1 MSGKLTP
8 ILVGIKFLDTFLNFG
23 QGIMTFAIFGLES
36 QYVFSPL
43 LIWIEKARSIWTHPD
58 TQGPIKENDEKEK
71 IDFVLKLVQLLAR
84 RKFTLFQIKEK
95 QAQKKKRLTPK
106 ISDALQAPEHVM
118 LNFCQY

>member
-43 LIWIEKARSIWTHPD
+43 LNWIEKARSIWTNPD
-58 TQGPIKENDEKEK
+58 TQRPIKENDEKER
-71 IDFVLKLVQLLAR
+71 IDFVLKLVQVLAR
-84 RKFTLFQIKEK
+84 KKFTLFQNKEK
-95 QAQKKKRLTPK
+95 RGQKKKRLTPK
-106 ISDALQAPEHVM
+106 ISDALQAPEHLM

>member
-43 LIWIEKARSIWTHPD
+43 LKWIEKARSIWTNPD
-58 TQGPIKENDEKEK
+58 TQRPIKENDEKER
-71 IDFVLKLVQLLAR
+71 IDFVLKLVQMLAK
-84 RKFTLFQIKEK
+84 RKSTLFQGREK
-95 QAQKKKRLTPK
+95 QVQKKKRLTPK

>member
-43 LIWIEKARSIWTHPD
+43 IHWIEKARLIWTNPD
-58 TQGPIKENDEKEK
+58 SQRYIEEDNEHERIG
-71 IDFVLKLVQLLAR
+71 FVLKLVQMLAR
-84 RKFTLFQIKEK
+84 RKFTLFQSREK
-95 QAQKKKRLTPK
+95 QAEKKKRLTPK
-106 ISDALQAPEHVM
+106 ISDALLAPEHVM

>member
-1 MSGKLTP
+1 MSGELTP

-43 LIWIEKARSIWTHPD
+43 LHWIEKARSIWTNPD
-58 TQGPIKENDEKEK
+58 SQRPIKENDENER
-71 IDFVLKLVQLLAR
+71 INFVLKLVQMLAR
-84 RKFTLFQIKEK
+84 KKFTFFQNKEK
-95 QAQKKKRLTPK
+95 QGQKKKRLTPK

>member
-8 ILVGIKFLDTFLNFG
+8 ILVGIKLLDTFLNLG

-43 LIWIEKARSIWTHPD
+43 LHWIEEVRLTWKNPD
-58 TQGPIKENDEKEK
+58 SQRPIEEDNEHER
-71 IDFVLKLVQLLAR
+71 IGFVLKLVQMLAR
-84 RKFTLFQIKEK
+84 RKFTLFQMREK
-95 QAQKKKRLTPK
+95 QVQKKKRLTPK

>member
-43 LIWIEKARSIWTHPD
+43 IHWIEKARLIWANPD
-58 TQGPIKENDEKEK
+58 SQRPIEEDNEHER
-71 IDFVLKLVQLLAR
+71 IGFVLKLVQMLAR
-84 RKFTLFQIKEK
+84 RKFKLFQSREK
-95 QAQKKKRLTPK
+95 QVEKKKRLTPK
-106 ISDALQAPEHVM
+106 ISDALLAPEHVM

>member
-1 MSGKLTP
+1 MSGELTP

-36 QYVFSPL
+36 QYVFSPVL
-43 LIWIEKARSIWTHPD
+43 HWIEKARSIWTSPD
-58 TQGPIKENDEKEK
+58 THCGIKEDDENER
-71 IDFVLKLVQLLAR
+71 IDFVLKLVQMTAR
-84 RKFTLFQIKEK
+84 RKFTLFQIKDK
-95 QAQKKKRLTPK
+95 QVQKKKRLTPK

>member
-1 MSGKLTP
+1 MSGELTP

-43 LIWIEKARSIWTHPD
+43 IHWIEKARSIWTSPD
-58 TQGPIKENDEKEK
+58 TQCGIKEDDENER

>member
-43 LIWIEKARSIWTHPD
+43 LKWIEKARSIWTNPD
-58 TQGPIKENDEKEK
+58 TQWPIKENDENER
-71 IDFVLKLVQLLAR
+71 IDFVLKLVQVLAR
-84 RKFTLFQIKEK
+84 KKFTLFQNKEK
-95 QAQKKKRLTPK
+95 RGQKKKRLTPK

>member
-8 ILVGIKFLDTFLNFG
+8 ILVGIKLLDTFLNFG

-43 LIWIEKARSIWTHPD
+43 IHWIEKARSIWTNPD
-58 TQGPIKENDEKEK
+58 SQRPIEENNEHER
-71 IDFVLKLVQLLAR
+71 IGFVLKLVQMLAR
-84 RKFTLFQIKEK
+84 RKFALFQSREK
-95 QAQKKKRLTPK
+95 QAEKKKRLTPK
-106 ISDALQAPEHVM
+106 ISDALLAPEHVM

>member
-1 MSGKLTP
+1 M
-8 ILVGIKFLDTFLNFG
+8 IKFLDAFLNFG

-43 LIWIEKARSIWTHPD
+43 LHWIEKAMSVWANPD
-58 TQGPIKENDEKEK
+58 TQSPTKEDGGNER
-71 IDFVLKLVQLLAR
+71 IDFVLKLVQMLAR
-84 RKFTLFQIKEK
+84 RKLTLFQIKEK
-95 QAQKKKRLTPK
+95 QVQKKKRLTPK

>member
-1 MSGKLTP
+1 MNGELTP

-43 LIWIEKARSIWTHPD
+43 LHWIEKARSIWADPD
-58 TQGPIKENDEKEK
+58 TQRPMKEDSGNERL
-71 IDFVLKLVQLLAR
+71 DFVLKLVQMLAR
-84 RKFTLFQIKEK
+84 RKLTLFQIKEK
-95 QAQKKKRLTPK
+95 QVQKKKRLTPK